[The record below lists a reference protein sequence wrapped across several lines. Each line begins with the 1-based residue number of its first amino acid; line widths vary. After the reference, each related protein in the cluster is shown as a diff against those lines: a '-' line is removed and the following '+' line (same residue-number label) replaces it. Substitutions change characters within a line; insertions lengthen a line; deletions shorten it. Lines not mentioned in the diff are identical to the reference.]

1 MKKEVSG
8 AAAEV
13 GKSVC
18 LAAVV
23 TLAAVLLFA
32 LVIKLFAVPSA
43 VIMPVN
49 QVIKVLAVFCG
60 CFFCL
65 RPERAALKGAIVGAC
80 AGVLTYF
87 LFAIIAGEISFGW
100 GNVLDLLCGA
110 LAGFLSGALCT
121 LVRGK

>member
-18 LAAVV
+18 LSAVV

-65 RPERAALKGAIVGAC
+65 RP
-80 AGVLTYF
+80 
-87 LFAIIAGEISFGW
+87 
-100 GNVLDLLCGA
+100 
-110 LAGFLSGALCT
+110 
-121 LVRGK
+121 